1 MKSARPS
8 LTGQLLVRLV
18 VAQALIYVAA
28 LLVWMVFSPYVSYAD
43 LAGESA
49 KHVVIS
55 AVTVDERGALVL
67 AQTPE
72 LRDYAAARPDFVY
85 AAIAGDRILPG
96 SSPKLAAALQRF
108 APYVPKVARLD
119 MESAGLSG
127 RLRLDTVPDR
137 DLVVATAGNQFH
149 LDDVPA
155 FFSVYAPA
163 MMPMLGPA
171 LGGALIVV
179 PIVVRRSLRRLRG
192 AGRAAGAID
201 LRSLD
206 RRLPAEG
213 LPREVAPFV
222 ETINGLLDRLED
234 GLRHQRRFTAN
245 AAHELRTPV
254 AILRARV
261 DGMPDSPVKQSLSV
275 DCQRLAVLVDQL
287 LSAARLEQR
296 EVEVDEDVDL
306 IVLLRDL
313 VADCAPV
320 AIRSGRTIELL
331 CGLDAATVRGNG
343 RALRSATANLID
355 NALRA
360 EPEGGLVEVILTGD
374 HSAGV
379 ARIEIVD
386 HGPGIPPSDATL
398 IFEPFWRKDEH
409 KPGTGLGLSIVREIA
424 VLHGG
429 SVTHRPTAGGG
440 ATFAIELPA
449 RDMRAG
455 RAEAALHGLREG
467 LGPST

>member
-8 LTGQLLVRLV
+8 LTGQLLVRLIA
-18 VAQALIYVAA
+18 AQALIYVAA

-43 LAGESA
+43 LAGESS
-49 KHVVIS
+49 KEVVLK
-55 AVTVDERGALVL
+55 AVTVDGTGALVI

-72 LRDYAAARPDFVY
+72 LRDYSAARPGFVY

-96 SSPKLAAALQRF
+96 SSPQLAAALQRF

-119 MESAGLSG
+119 MQSAGLEG
-127 RLRLDTVPDR
+127 RVRLDSVPDR
-137 DLVVATAGNQFH
+137 NLVVATAGNQFH
-149 LDDVPA
+149 LNDAPA

-206 RRLPAEG
+206 RRLPADG

-222 ETINGLLDRLED
+222 ETINSLLDRLED

-261 DGMPDSPVKQSLSV
+261 DGMSDGPIKQSLSA

-313 VADCAPV
+313 VADCAPM

-331 CGLDAATVRGNG
+331 CGLEDATVRGNG
-343 RALRSATANLID
+343 RALRSAIANLID

-398 IFEPFWRKDEH
+398 VFEPFWRKDEH
-409 KPGTGLGLSIVREIA
+409 KPGTGLGLSIVREITA
-424 VLHGG
+424 LHGG
-429 SVTHRPTAGGG
+429 SVVHRPTVGGG
-440 ATFAIELPA
+440 ATFMIELPA
-449 RDMRAG
+449 RAMVAG
-455 RAEAALHGLREG
+455 RSAAALQGLREG
-467 LGPST
+467 LGPTR